1 MAHGGGSA
9 ICGEARHGMAWLGP
23 AGRGAARQGKARV
36 PMARF
41 IYLMSNALKGGQNED
56 SETVGRRSRHCG
68 SG

>member
-9 ICGEARHGMAWLGP
+9 ISGGAGLGR
-23 AGRGAARQGKARV
+23 AGRGGAGHGKARV

-41 IYLMSNALKGGQNED
+41 IYPMSNALKGGQNED
-56 SETVGRRSRHCG
+56 SETVGRRSRHSG